1 MEPVLVKSRRRTARA
16 KPTANGPAL
25 VRTKD
30 SAEHA
35 DPMARRDRLVLE
47 NLPLVKA
54 IAVRVRE
61 MLPVHVDLNEL
72 VHAGI
77 LGLCDAANK
86 FDPEK
91 QAVFSGYA
99 KHRVKAAMLDWASR
113 EVPPAVQASGS
124 RPARPL
130 FDAVLERRLRPPTGG
145 SSDIR

>member
-1 MEPVLVKSRRRTARA
+1 MEPVLVRTRRRTART
-16 KPTANGPAL
+16 KPTAIGPANGLAL

-61 MLPVHVDLNEL
+61 MLPVHVNLNEL

-86 FDPEK
+86 FDPEE
-91 QAVFSGYA
+91 QAVFSRYA

-130 FDAVLERRLRPPTGG
+130 FDAVLERRLRPPR
-145 SSDIR
+145 D